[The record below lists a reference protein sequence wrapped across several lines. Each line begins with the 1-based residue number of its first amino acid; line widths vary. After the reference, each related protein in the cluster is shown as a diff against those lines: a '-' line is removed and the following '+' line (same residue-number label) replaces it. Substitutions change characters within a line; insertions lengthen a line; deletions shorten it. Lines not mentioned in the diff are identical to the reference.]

1 MPIIGPIPKTKSTNF
16 AEFFVW
22 PNFWSFKF
30 ELVCFLDFFF
40 FMKDILLQFDFKR
53 FWCVFGFEKI
63 FQIDKTYMGVK
74 KDSIVSFMK
83 KKKSK
88 KVQAKSNKKNQE
100 LGQTK
105 NSAKLVLFVFGI
117 GPIIGI
123 IIFLYSKGFF
133 NSPTI

>member
-1 MPIIGPIPKTKSTNF
+1 
-16 AEFFVW
+16 
-22 PNFWSFKF
+22 
-30 ELVCFLDFFF
+30 
-40 FMKDILLQFDFKR
+40 
-53 FWCVFGFEKI
+53 
-63 FQIDKTYMGVK
+63 
-74 KDSIVSFMK
+74 MK

-88 KVQAKSNKKNQE
+88 KIQNRSKINNQE

-105 NSAKLVLFVFGI
+105 NSAKLVLFLFGI

>member
-1 MPIIGPIPKTKSTNF
+1 
-16 AEFFVW
+16 
-22 PNFWSFKF
+22 
-30 ELVCFLDFFF
+30 
-40 FMKDILLQFDFKR
+40 
-53 FWCVFGFEKI
+53 
-63 FQIDKTYMGVK
+63 
-74 KDSIVSFMK
+74 MK

-88 KVQAKSNKKNQE
+88 KQANSNLKDQK

-133 NSPTI
+133 NTPTI

>member
-1 MPIIGPIPKTKSTNF
+1 
-16 AEFFVW
+16 
-22 PNFWSFKF
+22 
-30 ELVCFLDFFF
+30 
-40 FMKDILLQFDFKR
+40 
-53 FWCVFGFEKI
+53 
-63 FQIDKTYMGVK
+63 
-74 KDSIVSFMK
+74 MK

-88 KVQAKSNKKNQE
+88 KKQTNSNSKDQK

-117 GPIIGI
+117 GPNIGI